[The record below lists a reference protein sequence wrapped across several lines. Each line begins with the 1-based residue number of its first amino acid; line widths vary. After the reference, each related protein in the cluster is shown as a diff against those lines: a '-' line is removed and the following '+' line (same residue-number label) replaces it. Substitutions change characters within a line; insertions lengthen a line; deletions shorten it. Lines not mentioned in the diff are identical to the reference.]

1 MASIHNQVFERIA
14 EIHKAEDIALHAFL
28 EQLMAG
34 QYHLCGTSPDLHIQV
49 SNSSAPVALISNEQ
63 LTC

>member
-1 MASIHNQVFERIA
+1 MASIHTQVFERIA

-34 QYHLCGTSPDLHIQV
+34 QYNLCGTSLDLHIQV
-49 SNSSAPVALISNEQ
+49 SVHSVPVPH
-63 LTC
+63 